1 VKQDGVESQKHFDR
15 KAREG
20 TVHHGSL
27 AFFAFLCGSAGLVC
41 RVITISAWLTLLWP
55 SVVSAQQ
62 RWFKGNTHAHSLNS
76 DGDVPVDAVVRWYR
90 EHGYHFTFITEH
102 EYFTDVAPLN
112 ALFGGANRFQ
122 VFAGQEVTQRIADP
136 KHTNGVRQAHVN
148 ALGTSR
154 LVPTLGLRNIAAG
167 MTIAETYARNGA
179 AIRAAGGIL
188 QVNHPNFIWSVPLGD
203 MMDLPD
209 STLFEVWNGHP
220 IVYNQGGTDST
231 GQVMLST
238 EARWDSALSR
248 GKQLFG
254 VADDDSHS
262 YKAENAEDPDMARP
276 GRGWIWVR
284 ADTLSQSAIVGALRR
299 GDFYASTGIT
309 LRDVQIT
316 PTEYR
321 LEITPAGDRRYLTE
335 FIGKNGRI
343 LASSTTLRPSYQIT
357 GSEGYVRARISD
369 SSGRMAWTQP
379 RMVR

>member
-1 VKQDGVESQKHFDR
+1 MIAGLGPGAWGQRVQSFVRDPRPHAPGPRPTRTHF
-15 KAREG
+15 G
-20 TVHHGSL
+20 TLLIAAL
-27 AFFAFLCGSAGLVC
+27 AFIAPSAHGQ
-41 RVITISAWLTLLWP
+41 S
-55 SVVSAQQ
+55 

-90 EHGYHFTFITEH
+90 EHGYHFVVTTEH

-112 ALFGGANRFQ
+112 ALFGGANRFL
-122 VFAGQEVTQRIADP
+122 VIAGQEVTQRIADSL
-136 KHTNGVRQAHVN
+136 HSGGVRQAHVN

-154 LVPTLGLRNIAAG
+154 LVNTIGEKNIARG
-167 MTIAETYARNGA
+167 MSIGETYARNGA

-231 GQVMLST
+231 GQEMLST
-238 EARWDSALSR
+238 EARWDSVLSR
-248 GKQLFG
+248 GKILFG

-262 YKAENAEDPDMARP
+262 YKPEDAENPDLARP

-284 ADTLSQSAIVGALRR
+284 ADTLTRDAIIRALQR
-299 GDFYASTGIT
+299 GDFYASTGIVLKELQVGST
-309 LRDVQIT
+309 N
-316 PTEYR
+316 YR

-335 FIGKNGRI
+335 FIGRNGRV
-343 LASSTTLRPSYQIT
+343 LARNTTLRPSYRIV
-357 GSEGYVRARISD
+357 GGEGYVRARVTD

-379 RMVR
+379 VRTP

>member
-1 VKQDGVESQKHFDR
+1 MSVGVGRRAWGLGGYAHSTPHAPGPR
-15 KAREG
+15 PSRIRLA
-20 TVHHGSL
+20 TLLIAAL
-27 AFFAFLCGSAGLVC
+27 AFIPTTAEGQS
-41 RVITISAWLTLLWP
+41 
-55 SVVSAQQ
+55 

-76 DGDVPVDAVVRWYR
+76 DGDVPVDAVVRWFR

-112 ALFGGANRFQ
+112 ALFGGANRFL
-122 VFAGQEVTQRIADP
+122 VIAGQEVTQRIADSL
-136 KHTNGVRQAHVN
+136 HSGGVRQAHVN
-148 ALGTSR
+148 ALGTTR
-154 LVPTLGLRNIAAG
+154 LVPTIGERNIAKG
-167 MTIAETYARNGA
+167 MTIAETYRRNGT

-231 GQVMLST
+231 GQEMLST
-238 EARWDSALSR
+238 EARWDSVLSR
-248 GKQLFG
+248 GKLLFG

-262 YKAENAEDPDMARP
+262 YKPQDAENPDLARP

-284 ADTLSQSAIVGALRR
+284 ADTLTRDAIVRALQR

-309 LRDVQIT
+309 LKDLQIS
-316 PTEYR
+316 PSEYR

-335 FIGKNGRI
+335 FIGRNGRV
-343 LASSTTLRPSYQIT
+343 LARNTTLRPSYRIT
-357 GSEGYVRARISD
+357 GGEGYVRARVSD

-379 RMVR
+379 VRAPLR